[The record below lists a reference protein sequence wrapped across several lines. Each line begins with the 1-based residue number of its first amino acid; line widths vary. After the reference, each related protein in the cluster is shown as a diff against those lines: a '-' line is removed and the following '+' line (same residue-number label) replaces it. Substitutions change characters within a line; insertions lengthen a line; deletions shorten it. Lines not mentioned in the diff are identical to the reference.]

1 MSITGPKFIAG
12 GQRRGPNITAN
23 SVSKVYFSLHF
34 NPNGFSY
41 LKAWRCSSAME
52 DGKRDLVV
60 VVGGSGY
67 LGLHLLAELAKCQA
81 HKYRVAYTYH
91 SQPPSPQLQQHLPN
105 VKSFQV
111 DLVTGHGLD
120 SISSALGFVS
130 HHPSAYVWA
139 LVDERNP

>member
-1 MSITGPKFIAG
+1 
-12 GQRRGPNITAN
+12 
-23 SVSKVYFSLHF
+23 
-34 NPNGFSY
+34 
-41 LKAWRCSSAME
+41 ME
-52 DGKRDLVV
+52 DGKSDLVV

-67 LGLHLLAELAKCQA
+67 LGLHLLAELAKCHA

-111 DLVTGHGLD
+111 DLVSGHGLD

-130 HHPSAYVWA
+130 HHPSAYV
-139 LVDERNP
+139 